1 VEPVTIV
8 TDDGLSLEGELR
20 LPEEPPRASAV
31 LCHPHPRHGGSK
43 DHPILW
49 AVRAELSSRGLAAL
63 SFNFRGNMGSEGSY
77 GGGVE
82 EVADARAAIDVVRGR
97 VKGPTFVFGWSFGA
111 SVALREAVE
120 DRRVEALALLGFPLG
135 DTSLQLPPPPPDE
148 RLDALTTPVL
158 LVAGDSD
165 PFCPVDRLLELG
177 GRIPKAEIEILRGGD
192 HYFPRRER
200 EVAALV
206 GGFAERTVLASGEGL
221 PG

>member
-1 VEPVTIV
+1 VEAVTIV

-20 LPEEPPRASAV
+20 FPEEPARASAV

-49 AVRAELSSRGLAAL
+49 AVRAELSSRGLAVL

-77 GGGVE
+77 GDGVE
-82 EVADARAAIDVVRGR
+82 EVADARAAIDVVRTR
-97 VKGPTFVFGWSFGA
+97 VEGPTFLFGWSFGA
-111 SVALREAVE
+111 SVALREVVE

-135 DTSLQLPPPPPDE
+135 DSVQLPPPPPDE
-148 RLDALTTPVL
+148 QLAALTTPVL

-177 GRIPKAEIEILRGGD
+177 GRIPKAEIEIVRGGD

-206 GGFAERTVLASGEGL
+206 GGFAGRTLLASDEGL
-221 PG
+221 AG